1 MFGKL
6 KSMTKL
12 SEASGIVED
21 AIRRTSPF
29 GPEFD
34 VKTLSSRLVAMLYS
48 TKPDLF
54 DGKMGQRPHPLATA
68 AASLAQGLKQRPQ
81 GFSEDVDASMF
92 LALGSLLQS
101 ASANSQTYRFGGY
114 DVPLLKVSEQ
124 SYWEHEAKTR
134 EATDKIVGSLG
145 L

>member
-1 MFGKL
+1 MA
-6 KSMTKL
+6 KL
-12 SEASGIVED
+12 SEAGGIVED

-29 GPEFD
+29 GLDFD
-34 VKTLSSRLVAMLYS
+34 VKILSSRLVAMLYS

-68 AASLAQGLKQRPQ
+68 AAALAQGLQSRPS
-81 GFSEDVDASMF
+81 GFSGEVDAPMF
-92 LALGSLLQS
+92 LALGNLLQS
-101 ASANSQTYRFGGY
+101 ATVHSQTYRFGGY

-124 SYWEHEAKTR
+124 SYWAYEANAR
-134 EATDKIVGSLG
+134 EATDKIVGTLG

>member
-1 MFGKL
+1 MFGKP
-6 KSMTKL
+6 KSMAKL
-12 SEASGIVED
+12 TEAGGIIED
-21 AIRRTSPF
+21 AIRRTSPS

-34 VKTLSSRLVAMLYS
+34 VKTLSIRLVAMLYS

-68 AASLAQGLKQRPQ
+68 AASLAQGLRQRPQ
-81 GFSEDVDASMF
+81 GFCQDVDAYMF

-114 DVPLLKVSEQ
+114 DVPLLKVSEE

-134 EATDKIVGSLG
+134 EATDRIVGSLG